1 MHNLSEAFSKLF
13 WGEMPKIIP
22 YRSVPDNVPFTQLFQ
37 HYPVLSPFYTE
48 YEKNFHASSYVNF
61 AQNTWPALPLALCG
75 IYGLM
80 IVVGTK
86 VMESRP
92 KHEWKT
98 ALACWN
104 LLLSV
109 FSFCGMLRTV
119 PHLLHN
125 VTTLPFKDTI
135 CRHPAETYGEG
146 ACGLWVMLFIYSKV
160 PELVD
165 TVFIVFRKSK
175 LQFLHWYHHITVL
188 LFCWHSYAVTSSTGL
203 YFVAMNYSVHAV
215 MYAYYYLTA
224 IKAWPSWIPPSIITV
239 AQISQMMVGV
249 GICVASFY
257 YLYTDPEHCEVKPQ
271 NVYSGALMYGSYLY
285 LFCDFFV
292 RRFLRGGKPR
302 LGEERSAVLTMTK
315 KIKDIHDFGG
325 WVALSPCTSCSPHMY
340 AIEHFHHQFRGKAE
354 IGLKTSKHMVASIKE
369 KKT

>member
-1 MHNLSEAFSKLF
+1 MNNLSEAFSKLI

-119 PHLLHN
+119 PHLLQN

-175 LQFLHWYHHITVL
+175 LQ
-188 LFCWHSYAVTSSTGL
+188 
-203 YFVAMNYSVHAV
+203 
-215 MYAYYYLTA
+215 TA

-315 KIKDIHDFGG
+315 KIKD
-325 WVALSPCTSCSPHMY
+325 M
-340 AIEHFHHQFRGKAE
+340 
-354 IGLKTSKHMVASIKE
+354 
-369 KKT
+369 